1 MELTWLG
8 AAGFKLDTSEGATLL
23 IDPFLSRPDQ
33 AYPLLPFRLTDL
45 YPIDEI
51 LLTNGRFDHAMD
63 TPALASQT
71 GALVHATKSVCQRL
85 AELGVSRHSLQVLTL
100 RKSKGLGKLL
110 WQALP
115 SLVNQLD
122 SSPVLRALTHNPRN
136 LAMAQE
142 LDRRWPPGDIVAYH
156 LQGEGVSLVHF
167 GSAGW
172 IEAEIQDLEP
182 DIALLPVEYHP
193 DTNSAVV
200 QLAARLTPKVVI
212 PHHWDN
218 YYPPLTR
225 QINLKE
231 FAAAVNIVAP
241 GVKVFIPKIGQ
252 SFNPAALLSR
262 S

>member
-23 IDPFLSRPDQ
+23 IDPFFSRPAQ
-33 AYPLLPFRLTDL
+33 AYPLLPLRLTDI
-45 YPIDEI
+45 YPVDEI

-63 TPALASQT
+63 TPALTSQT
-71 GALVHATKSVCQRL
+71 GALVHATRSICERL
-85 AELGVSRHSLQVLTL
+85 AELGVSRHSLQTLTL

-122 SSPVLRALTHNPRN
+122 SSPVLRALTNNPRN
-136 LAMAQE
+136 LAVAQE

-156 LQGEGVSLVHF
+156 LQVEGLSLVHF

-172 IEAEIQDLEP
+172 IEAEIQLLHP
-182 DIALLPVEYHP
+182 DIALLPVEYHA

-218 YYPPLTR
+218 YYPPLSR

-231 FAAAVNIVAP
+231 FAAALKIVAP
-241 GVKVFIPKIGQ
+241 AVKVYIPKIGQ
-252 SFNPAALLSR
+252 SFDPAGLL
-262 S
+262 